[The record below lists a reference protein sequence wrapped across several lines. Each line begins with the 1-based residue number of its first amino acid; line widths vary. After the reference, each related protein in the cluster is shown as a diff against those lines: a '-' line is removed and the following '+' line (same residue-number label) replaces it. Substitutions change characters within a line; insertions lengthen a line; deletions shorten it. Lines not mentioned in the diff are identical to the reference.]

1 MPAEPEMRYFAPGQ
15 RGWGAGVSARAKAGK
30 YLAIAKINLHHAFV
44 YRSNVLGG
52 LLFYTLFIFVFF
64 SLWRAIYHGGEV
76 QGYSLKQVV
85 WYLCITELLVFGCR
99 TPVFSQMNEDIKT
112 GALAYQLIRPC
123 HYIGYQFAGA
133 LGTMLFNLVCFGTLA
148 IFLGMV
154 MVGPLPA
161 YAFATLPFGIL
172 SAVLGLVINFFL
184 LMCLGLT
191 AFRLEENGAFFL
203 IYQKLVFMLGMFIPL
218 EFLPAWLQRIA
229 RWLPF
234 PYVAWAPARL
244 LVAFS
249 WDLFWQVLPMQ
260 VAWAVVAILLSLIL
274 YHQGMRGLQAN
285 GG

>member
-1 MPAEPEMRYFAPGQ
+1 MPAVVQSGNLISGRPAGEAGASLNAKLVKYF
-15 RGWGAGVSARAKAGK
+15 
-30 YLAIAKINLHHAFV
+30 AIAKINLHHAFV
-44 YRSNVLGG
+44 YRSNVIGG

-64 SLWRAIYHGGEV
+64 SLWRAIYQGGEV

-99 TPVFSQMNEDIKT
+99 TSVFSQMNEDIKT
-112 GALAYQLIRPC
+112 GALAYHLIRPC
-123 HYIGYQFAGA
+123 HYVGYQFAGA
-133 LGTMLFNLVCFGTLA
+133 LGSMLFNLVCFGTLA

-154 MVGPLPA
+154 MVGPLPD

-172 SAVLGLVINFFL
+172 SAALGMVINFFL

-203 IYQKLVFMLGMFIPL
+203 VYQKLVFMLGMFIPL
-218 EFLPAWLQRIA
+218 EFLPNWLQRIA

-244 LVAFS
+244 IVAFS

-260 VAWAVVAILLSLIL
+260 VAWSMVAIGLSLIL
-274 YHQGMRGLQAN
+274 FRQGMRGLQAN